1 VKDGRLFRQGLRL
14 AEVGAW
20 RALILEG
27 MSRDLAASGMARQ
40 ALQGALVTVGLFIGV
55 PVLRS
60 RDLDESVQLLLFAG
74 RQGRAVASGALPR
87 RGRRPRGRRRAQLH
101 LLQGLPGVGPRK
113 AARLLAAFGSVA
125 AVVTAGQEELRR
137 VEGIG
142 ATTADAIRW
151 AVREEAARYRASDK
165 VAGWDGA
172 HRMPHDPA
180 PRYAPETATP
190 WRIPYGRGDDDD
202 ARLSR

>member
-1 VKDGRLFRQGLRL
+1 
-14 AEVGAW
+14 
-20 RALILEG
+20 
-27 MSRDLAASGMARQ
+27 
-40 ALQGALVTVGLFIGV
+40 
-55 PVLRS
+55 
-60 RDLDESVQLLLFAG
+60 
-74 RQGRAVASGALPR
+74 
-87 RGRRPRGRRRAQLH
+87 
-101 LLQGLPGVGPRK
+101 
-113 AARLLAAFGSVA
+113 
-125 AVVTAGQEELRR
+125 
-137 VEGIG
+137 GIG